1 VTFVPSASSHLWKP
15 RSVACS
21 LFFHLLILEQQLAA
35 VRNRENQRRSRARR
49 KDYIQE
55 LEQRLRQ
62 YEVDRVR
69 ATTEVQAAARKVS
82 EENMGLRSLLGLYGV
97 DDGRIGEYLR
107 TRDAS
112 VVSKY
117 WGDGAR
123 TRDLS
128 LSEDESPKARDYPG
142 ICMRTPPALETDV
155 CSSASQHMS
164 KTHQNNI
171 PLHSDTQG
179 GVSSISQDPATPRAI
194 NLEHCEGPARLIPDV
209 HAVKCS
215 LAPTSFE
222 YPTTDGQG
230 PESCPRDEISCL
242 AAAEIIAGMRGHH
255 NLEEVWPELG
265 CSSSPM
271 CTVKNMAIFQ
281 IMDQ

>member
-1 VTFVPSASSHLWKP
+1 VTFVFGASSHPWKP
-15 RSVACS
+15 RSVARS
-21 LFFHLLILEQQLAA
+21 LFFLFLILEQQLAA

-62 YEVDRVR
+62 YEVDGVR

-82 EENMGLRSLLGLYGV
+82 EENIGLRSLLGLYGV
-97 DDGRIGEYLR
+97 DDMRIGEYLR

-112 VVSKY
+112 VVSKDM
-117 WGDGAR
+117 GIGTR

-128 LSEDESPKARDYPG
+128 LSGEESLTARDYSG
-142 ICMRTPPALETDV
+142 FCMRTPPALETDV
-155 CSSASQHMS
+155 CSSGSQNMS
-164 KTHQNNI
+164 KPHQNSI
-171 PLHSDTQG
+171 PVHSDTLI
-179 GVSSISQDPATPRAI
+179 GVNSVSQYPATPRAS
-194 NLEHCEGPARLIPDV
+194 NLEHSEGPARLIPNV
-209 HAVKCS
+209 NAVQCPQ
-215 LAPTSFE
+215 APTSFE
-222 YPTTDGQG
+222 YPTTDSQG

>member
-1 VTFVPSASSHLWKP
+1 MEAQVRALLVNIS
-15 RSVACS
+15 
-21 LFFHLLILEQQLAA
+21 LLIPEQQLAA
-35 VRNRENQRRSRARR
+35 LRNRENQRKSRARR

-62 YEVDRVR
+62 YEVDGVR
-69 ATTEVQAAARKVS
+69 ATAEVQAAARKVS
-82 EENMGLRSLLGLYGV
+82 EENVGLRSLLGLYGV

-112 VVSKY
+112 VVSKDL
-117 WGDGAR
+117 GIGTR

-128 LSEDESPKARDYPG
+128 LQREESITARDYSG

-155 CSSASQHMS
+155 CSSSSQNMTR
-164 KTHQNNI
+164 THQINI
-171 PLHSDTQG
+171 PLHSNSLG
-179 GVSSISQDPATPRAI
+179 GVPSVSQDPETPRAI
-194 NLEHCEGPARLIPDV
+194 TLEHRKGPDRPIPDLN
-209 HAVKCS
+209 AVQCPQ
-215 LAPTSFE
+215 APTTFE
-222 YPTTDGQG
+222 HPTSSDGQG
-230 PESCPRDEISCL
+230 AESCPRDEISCL

-265 CSSSPM
+265 CSSSRT
-271 CTVKNMAIFQ
+271 CTVKNMALFQ